1 MSTGDSRMGFVIVCE
16 ICYNLISFQNEFPAT
31 HDISRYSDPSHYHQY
46 QYDNMSYQQ
55 DKYDLS
61 RTIGRRYVEPLKDNS
76 IDQPDSVQRPKS
88 RMSSSE
94 ERSSKKSSWSDDS
107 QHTASTLHLTQVN
120 AAQKRKSPH
129 VDATQHHSWR
139 EMVADDQLKIERPHF
154 RLPNKPSLLKKL
166 SDSSYVVPDESNS
179 AHSPPY
185 AGDLLRSQMPWSY
198 FQPQT
203 DSTHHSATVS
213 GMIKPKKSFS
223 QLRDDEDTP
232 PVPVPDY
239 TMHVAQNRHSSQP
252 KISSSSSSSK
262 RSRPAKKFINPQRG
276 AQNNGHDDDGRK

>member
-1 MSTGDSRMGFVIVCE
+1 MSEYVKRDLCAKLIM
-16 ICYNLISFQNEFPAT
+16 YLISFQNDFAAT
-31 HDISRYSDPSHYHQY
+31 HDRSRYSDPSHYHQY

-76 IDQPDSVQRPKS
+76 IDQPDSERRPKS

-107 QHTASTLHLTQVN
+107 QHSASTLHLTQVN
-120 AAQKRKSPH
+120 ASQKRKSPNT
-129 VDATQHHSWR
+129 DASQHHSWR
-139 EMVADDQLKIERPHF
+139 EMSADGQLKIERPHF

-166 SDSSYVVPDESNS
+166 SDSSYTMPDESKNS
-179 AHSPPY
+179 SHSPPY
-185 AGDLLRSQMPWSY
+185 AGDMLRSQMPWSY

-203 DSTHHSATVS
+203 DATHHSVTVS
-213 GMIKPKKSFS
+213 GMIKPKKSFTE
-223 QLRDDEDTP
+223 LRDDEDTP

-239 TMHVAQNRHSSQP
+239 TMNVTQNRHSSQP
-252 KISSSSSSSK
+252 TISSSSK
-262 RSRPAKKFINPQRG
+262 KPRPAKKFINPQRG
-276 AQNNGHDDDGRK
+276 APNNGHDNDGRK